1 MPDAGWCSVVGVA
14 VDGSAG
20 AGVVVSGC
28 FVGRTSLFELVHV
41 WHLDVSVAVMI

>member
-28 FVGRTSLFELVHV
+28 LVHV